1 MRLTD
6 EEIEQRTANLRGR
19 SNKLLGDNEK
29 RKTRNAV
36 KGMRNILE
44 VSGHDEPEESDY
56 AEYRRQSYAK
66 DTSNGYQTTHQNI
79 SRIERFF
86 ARIEEGSEQ
95 LSMIPE
101 EEMTEGM
108 KDPEA
113 LGAVETESAHAVDDE
128 ASTEKIQANAE
139 AEPVKGVRKPAKNKG
154 GRKPLD
160 TENGETRSEKMTA
173 YFTPS
178 MAENIRLWCDWTGI
192 SYGDLTVKL
201 FGAFL
206 KDKEEM
212 LKDFRKSREEAK
224 RLNEA

>member
-1 MRLTD
+1 MLTD
-6 EEIEQRTANLRGR
+6 AEIEQRTANLRGR
-19 SNKLLGDNEK
+19 SNKLLGEDEK

-36 KGMRNILE
+36 KAMLKILE
-44 VSGHDEPEESDY
+44 TSGHDEPEESDY

-66 DTSNGYQTTHQNI
+66 DNSNAYQTTNQNI

-86 ARIEEGSEQ
+86 EPQEEGSEQ

-101 EEMTEGM
+101 DELTAGM
-108 KDPEA
+108 KEA
-113 LGAVETESAHAVDDE
+113 EAESVTDE
-128 ASTEKIQANAE
+128 GANAE
-139 AEPVKGVRKPAKNKG
+139 PIAPNASESLPEAEPTKGGRKPTKNKG